1 WHIFTLFKAVT
12 LGGQP
17 YFAVEAQPLA
27 HPADHTMCCYS
38 EFFPNSQR
46 ESVLWPWEGAPLA
59 PAGGR
64 VK

>member
-1 WHIFTLFKAVT
+1 
-12 LGGQP
+12 
-17 YFAVEAQPLA
+17 VEAQPLA

-38 EFFPNSQR
+38 EFFPNDQR